1 MNRREFCASS
11 LLLLTGCGG
20 AGGEMAEYQLQ
31 PSPTRKASLLHSDV
45 PGYSQGTWT
54 PTLGGTAT
62 YTVQTGTYTRIG
74 NLVFIQGEITVNLI
88 GTGSQQTISGLPF
101 NVVTTGVAVV
111 DGWVLLATALTT
123 VVGSIS
129 GSSITFGGLAA
140 AAQSTASPAI
150 FGDSTSLR
158 FSGFFWI

>member
-1 MNRREFCASS
+1 MNRREFCVLPLVLA
-11 LLLLTGCGG
+11 GCGG
-20 AGGEMAEYQLQ
+20 DMEYQIQ
-31 PSPTRKASLLHSDV
+31 PSPTRTDHLLHTGDI
-45 PGYSQGTWT
+45 PGYEEGNWT
-54 PTLGGTAT
+54 PILGGTAT

-74 NLVFIQGEITVNLI
+74 NVVYIQGEITVGLI
-88 GTGSQQTISGLPF
+88 GTGSQQTISGIPF
-101 NVVTTGVAVV
+101 TVVTTGVAVV

-123 VVGSIS
+123 LVGSIS

-150 FGDSTSLR
+150 FGNSTSLR